1 VIERVLY
8 LVRLKLTG
16 WARSNGVHLQAA
28 YRWFRERKMPV
39 AAPRLVLG
47 TIWVE
52 SAQPQTSGRTVTYA
66 RVSSPGQRADLDRQ
80 VARLTRWATSNG
92 HEVGEVAT
100 GVGSGLNGK
109 RPKLRRVLS
118 DPTMCAG
125 LYGRGGARN
134 RAVGAVTATSQ
145 EPGEAAL

>member
-1 VIERVLY
+1 VIECVFY
-8 LVRLKLTG
+8 LVGLKLTE
-16 WARSNGVHLQAA
+16 WACSNGVHLQTA
-28 YRWFRERKMPV
+28 YRWFRKGKMSV

-52 SAQPQTSGRTVTYA
+52 SAQPETSGRTVTYA

-80 VARLTRWATSNG
+80 VARLTRWAASNG

-100 GVGSGLNGK
+100 EVGSGLKGK

-118 DPTMCAG
+118 NPTMCAG

-134 RAVGAVTATSQ
+134 RVVRAVTAARR